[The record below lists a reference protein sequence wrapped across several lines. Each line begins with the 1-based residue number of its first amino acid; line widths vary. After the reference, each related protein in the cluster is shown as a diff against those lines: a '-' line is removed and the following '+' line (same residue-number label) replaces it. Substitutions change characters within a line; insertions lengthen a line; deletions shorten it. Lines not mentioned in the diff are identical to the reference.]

1 MPSEIAVTSNHE
13 PEKGL
18 PPVAPP
24 SGKFIAQL
32 FLVPLLIVGVVVLLV
47 SFFFWLM
54 GDRSD
59 PSKLLSQLD
68 SPNVDVRWRAASEF
82 AQKLKRDPDLAS
94 SPKVALQLCT
104 LLRQALDQFGRVEK
118 DAAAPADSKA
128 RQTFLEKRKDIQ
140 FLSPCLGN
148 LIIPTGAPLLGE
160 VALRTSD
167 SDPKTA
173 ALLRRQAVWALANL
187 GDNLKQ
193 FQKLSPEHMDQ
204 VKLELEQE
212 AAAGPAEQA
221 AWARQTL
228 EYLNGDRRQIRAI
241 PILAEC
247 ARADDPV
254 LRELAA
260 YALTFW
266 DGDAEDNALAEKTLL
281 ALSYDDGH
289 GVRVEVGEN
298 D

>member
-1 MPSEIAVTSNHE
+1 MQSEIAVSSNHE

-32 FLVPLLIVGVVVLLV
+32 FLVPLLIVAVVVLLV

-54 GDRSD
+54 GDRTD
-59 PSKLLSQLD
+59 PTKLLSQLE
-68 SPNVDVRWRAASEF
+68 SPNADVRWRAASEF
-82 AQKLKRDPDLAS
+82 AQKLKRDPNLAS
-94 SPKVALQLCT
+94 NPKVALQLSV
-104 LLRQALDQFGRVEK
+104 LLRQALDDLAHAERDTAGSADAKGRK
-118 DAAAPADSKA
+118 
-128 RQTFLEKRKDIQ
+128 TFLEKRKDIQ

-148 LIIPTGAPLLGE
+148 LMLPTGAPLLAEIAVGK
-160 VALRTSD
+160 TGG
-167 SDPKTA
+167 DPKSV

-187 GDNLKQ
+187 GDNLKH
-193 FQKLSPEHMDQ
+193 FQKLPPERVDE
-204 VKLELEQE
+204 VKTQLEQE
-212 AAAGPAEQA
+212 AATRPGEQA
-221 AWARQTL
+221 TWARHTL
-228 EYLNGDRRQIRAI
+228 EYLNGDRKQIRAI
-241 PILAEC
+241 PALVEC

-254 LRELAA
+254 LRELVA

-281 ALSYDDGH
+281 SLAYDDGH

>member
-54 GDRSD
+54 GDRTD

-68 SPNVDVRWRAASEF
+68 SPNADVRWRAASEF
-82 AQKLKRDPDLAS
+82 AQKLKRDPNLAS
-94 SPKVALQLCT
+94 SPKVALQLST
-104 LLRQALDQFGRVEK
+104 LLRQALDEFGRVEK

-128 RQTFLEKRKDIQ
+128 RQTFLEKRKNIQ

-160 VALRTSD
+160 IAMRTSD

-193 FQKLSPEHMDQ
+193 FPKLSPEHVDE

>member
-1 MPSEIAVTSNHE
+1 MPSEITVSSNHE

-32 FLVPLLIVGVVVLLV
+32 FLVPLLIVGAVVLLV

-54 GDRSD
+54 GDRTD

-68 SPNVDVRWRAASEF
+68 SPNADVRWRAASEF

-94 SPKVALQLCT
+94 SPKVALQLST
-104 LLRQALDQFGRVEK
+104 LLRQALDEFGRVER

-128 RQTFLEKRKDIQ
+128 RQTFLEKRKNIQ

-148 LIIPTGAPLLGE
+148 LIIPTGAPLLAE
-160 VALRTSD
+160 IATRTSD
-167 SDPKTA
+167 ADPKTA

-193 FQKLSPEHMDQ
+193 FQKLPPERVEQ
-204 VKLELEQE
+204 VKSELEQE
-212 AAAGPAEQA
+212 AATRPAEQA

-228 EYLNGDRRQIRAI
+228 DYLNGDRRQVRAI
-241 PILAEC
+241 PVLAEC
-247 ARADDPV
+247 ARSDDPV
-254 LRELAA
+254 LRELVA

-281 ALSYDDGH
+281 TLAYDDGH